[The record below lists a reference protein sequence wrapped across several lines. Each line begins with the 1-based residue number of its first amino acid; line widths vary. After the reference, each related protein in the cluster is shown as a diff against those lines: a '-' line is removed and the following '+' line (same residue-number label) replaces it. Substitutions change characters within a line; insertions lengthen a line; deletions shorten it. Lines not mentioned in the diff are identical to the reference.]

1 MDHNEELTAL
11 VKAVNERNAGMVA
24 TILLRAPDLARA
36 EAVAEHGHRQSLL
49 HRAIP
54 GDGDPLTDEDLAIV
68 RSLLDAGADANAP
81 GWGANNGL
89 CAPITMA
96 AWGGHARMIRL
107 LVSRGADPNGSAEQ
121 IARGHRPIDVAADH
135 GHAEAVEALIEAGAA
150 SSLAHLLRVGAQAR
164 LQRALANDPA
174 AAVRSLPDG
183 TPPLHLVVTS
193 PHAAPVLET
202 LREHGA
208 ALDAADALGRTAL
221 HVAIEHQHQEAIR
234 LLLERGASIDIFS
247 AAGMGQA
254 EEVARRLAEEP
265 ALARAA
271 QADGVTALFYAAW
284 AGDAG
289 SVRLLLEGG
298 AEVSPRAKRFW
309 ACVTPLHAALQQRH
323 RHVVTVLLEHGADVD
338 AAAAEPG
345 QYWPTPLHVAARWGT
360 HDDVT
365 LLLEHG
371 ADPNGGSAVA
381 DSLDTGGLAWAV
393 CAGDVA
399 LVQLMREHG
408 LDLAHERHR
417 EALHRAAERG
427 DVEMVR
433 LLIEQGADP
442 RAVDSH
448 GETPL
453 ERARSLGKP
462 AVVQLLETYAR

>member
-1 MDHNEELTAL
+1 MDQDMELTAL
-11 VKAVNERNAGMVA
+11 VEAVNERNAPLVA
-24 TILLRAPDLARA
+24 TILSRAPDLSRA
-36 EAVAEHGHRQSLL
+36 EVVAEHGHTQTLL

-68 RSLLDAGADANAP
+68 GSLLDAGADVNTP

-96 AWGGHARMIRL
+96 AWGGHARVIRL

-150 SSLAHLLRVGAQAR
+150 SSLAHLLRVGAKAR
-164 LQRALANDPA
+164 LQRVLVNDPA

-183 TPPLHLVVTS
+183 TPPLHLAVIS

-202 LREHGA
+202 LMEHGA

-234 LLLERGASIDIFS
+234 LLLERGASIDIF
-247 AAGMGQA
+247 AGAGVGQA
-254 EEVARRLAEEP
+254 ERVARRLAEEP
-265 ALARAA
+265 SLARAA

-289 SVRLLLEGG
+289 STWLLLDAG

-309 ACVTPLHAALQQRH
+309 ACLTPLHAAIQQRH
-323 RHVVTVLLEHGADVD
+323 REVVTALLDRGADVD

-360 HDDVT
+360 HEDVT
-365 LLLEHG
+365 LLLDHG
-371 ADPNGGSAVA
+371 ADPNGGSPVA
-381 DSLDTGGLAWAV
+381 DSLDTGGLTWAV

-399 LVQLMREHG
+399 LVQLMLERG

-427 DVEMVR
+427 HVAMVR
-433 LLIEQGADP
+433 LLIERGADP
-442 RAVDSH
+442 RAVDTH

-462 AVVQLLETYAR
+462 AVVQLLEAYTG